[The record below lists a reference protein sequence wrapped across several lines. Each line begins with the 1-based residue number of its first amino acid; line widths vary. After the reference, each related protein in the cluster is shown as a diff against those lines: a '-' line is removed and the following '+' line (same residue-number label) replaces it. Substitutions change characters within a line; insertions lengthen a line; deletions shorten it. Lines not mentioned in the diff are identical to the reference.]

1 MERNFRSIKCK
12 LINIEIGDQRCEAS
26 GGPGSDHTAG
36 PATSPSQPQVM
47 ITTFMYAQ
55 KFSGVYMRLHDPIP
69 HLLSEDDII
78 LHELPGQ
85 RHGVADVHVVVP
97 RPVDHLTANQSS
109 VLRPAVDQ

>member
-1 MERNFRSIKCK
+1 MGKPNRNH
-12 LINIEIGDQRCEAS
+12 IGLMNTSNDSDVLEFWCQYILS
-26 GGPGSDHTAG
+26 GGGHTKMQD
-36 PATSPSQPQVM
+36 PS
-47 ITTFMYAQ
+47 
-55 KFSGVYMRLHDPIP
+55 P
-69 HLLSEDDII
+69 HLLSEDDIV

>member
-26 GGPGSDHTAG
+26 GGPSSDHTTG
-36 PATSPSQPQVM
+36 PATSPSQPQCK
-47 ITTFMYAQ
+47 ITFMYAQ

-69 HLLSEDDII
+69 HLLSEDDIV